1 MKVIFTIAGLQPEH
15 GGPSYSVPALA
26 EALARAGTA
35 VEILTQQYGPTWQPP
50 LAPAADL
57 VTTTFVDASSPLA
70 RRLQW
75 SPQFKKVL
83 QARAQRSGAQ
93 IIHDAGLWLRTNHA
107 AAQVARAARLPLII
121 SPRGMLTAWSLQFKG
136 WKKRLAWQLYQQ
148 RDVRSAQVLH
158 ATSAAEAE
166 GFRALGLRQP
176 IAVIPN
182 GVALPREG
190 QKAECRMQNEEL
202 RMEGAEGGRQK
213 AECRMKNEELRM
225 EGAEGRR
232 QKAEG
237 EDGKTE
243 IEKLKT
249 ETEGRNFN
257 FQLSTFNS
265 QPNVRTVLFLSRIH
279 PKKGLLDLVRAWAAI
294 QNSKFKIQNSESG
307 GRPRWRVVVAGGDE
321 GGHLQ
326 ELKAEIGK
334 LNLGDVFEFIGP
346 VEGAA
351 KWELYRQA
359 DLFVLPSHSENFGIV
374 VAEALACG
382 VPVIASRGTPW
393 EDLVTHR
400 CGWWP
405 AIGSEPLAAALR
417 EALSRTDE
425 ERRAMGARGRELVQA
440 KYGWPGAAEQMQA
453 VYQWMLK
460 QAAKPDWVL
469 IS

>member
-1 MKVIFTIAGLQPEH
+1 MKILFTIAGLQPEH
-15 GGPSYSVPALA
+15 GGPSHSVPALA

-35 VEILTQQYGPTWQPP
+35 VEILTQDYGPTWQAP
-50 LAPAADL
+50 LPPAAEL
-57 VTTTFVDASSPLA
+57 VTTTFVAASSPLA

-75 SPQFKKVL
+75 SPRFKPVL
-83 QARAQRSGAQ
+83 RARAQSSGAQ
-93 IIHDAGLWLRTNHA
+93 IIHDTGVWLLTNHA
-107 AAQVARAARLPLII
+107 AAQVARAAGLPLII

-136 WKKRLAWQLYQQ
+136 WKKQLAWQLYQQ

-158 ATSAAEAE
+158 ATSVAEAE

-182 GVALPREG
+182 GVALPLER
-190 QKAECRMQNEEL
+190 QNEES
-202 RMEGAEGGRQK
+202 
-213 AECRMKNEELRM
+213 
-225 EGAEGRR
+225 
-232 QKAEG
+232 
-237 EDGKTE
+237 GKQ
-243 IEKLKT
+243 KT
-249 ETEGRNFN
+249 ETEGRNSN
-257 FQLSTFNS
+257 FQLSTLNS

-279 PKKGLLDLVRAWAAI
+279 PKKGLLDLVRAWGEI

-307 GRPRWRVVVAGGDE
+307 EQARWRVVIAGGDE

-334 LNLGDVFEFIGP
+334 LKLEDVFEFTGP

-351 KWELYRQA
+351 KWELYRRA

-405 AIGSEPLAAALR
+405 EIGSEPLAAALR
-417 EALSRTDE
+417 EALAHTDQ
-425 ERRAMGARGRELVQA
+425 ERQEMGARGRELVRV
-440 KYGWPGAAEQMQA
+440 KYSWSGAAEQMRA
-453 VYQWMLK
+453 VYRWMLK
-460 QAAKPDWVL
+460 LDSKPDWVV
-469 IS
+469 